1 MERNRKDE
9 RVDNIIIQHS
19 KCCIYCS
26 SVDSRPSLRCTAEQ
40 KHMQPGDNIR
50 MCTLWWLAARV
61 RSGAHHKPL
70 HQQSAY
76 GWARV
81 LCGVIWG
88 SGRRRQSSICYLA
101 RVHNLLFSNT
111 HLSTLWLGWG
121 GWISILLHNNNIM
134 LRFPLSLYL
143 SSDSKYNHT
152 NRMKGW

>member
-1 MERNRKDE
+1 MERDRKDE

-88 SGRRRQSSICYLA
+88 SGRQSSICYLA

-134 LRFPLSLYL
+134 LRFPLFPLSLL
-143 SSDSKYNHT
+143 
-152 NRMKGW
+152 RQ

>member
-9 RVDNIIIQHS
+9 RVENIIIQHS

-26 SVDSRPSLRCTAEQ
+26 SVDSRLRCTAEQ

-61 RSGAHHKPL
+61 RSGAHHKPI

-88 SGRRRQSSICYLA
+88 SGRRFVIQHGCITYCFRIPTSA
-101 RVHNLLFSNT
+101 RYDQDGEVLYLFSC
-111 HLSTLWLGWG
+111 
-121 GWISILLHNNNIM
+121 IIIILCCVFL
-134 LRFPLSLYL
+134 FSLYL

-152 NRMKGW
+152 NRMKG